1 MQGVAQ
7 TETRL
12 VLSPNQEPG
21 QMKTLTRTLSKRVR
35 LSVERSRERREHDR
49 AMTDPRIR
57 DEHFAARAREVA
69 GGGSDCYFC
78 A

>member
-1 MQGVAQ
+1 
-7 TETRL
+7 
-12 VLSPNQEPG
+12 
-21 QMKTLTRTLSKRVR
+21 MKTLTRTLSKRVR